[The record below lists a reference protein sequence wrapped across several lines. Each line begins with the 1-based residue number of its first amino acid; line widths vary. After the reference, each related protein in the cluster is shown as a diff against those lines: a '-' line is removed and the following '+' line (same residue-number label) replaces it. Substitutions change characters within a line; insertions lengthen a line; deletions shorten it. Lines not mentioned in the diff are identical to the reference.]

1 MLHAAMF
8 VAPVVAELDRI
19 KETGS
24 SIRKALA
31 ENDHDDE
38 VQADVTEA
46 VNLLVKYYDMFLA
59 STVSKV
65 EQSLSQC
72 PTDEEFDPDE
82 IITSSLEKME
92 VSIVSML
99 QNLDNLPDKDR
110 LPPSAYKQVETFCL
124 GYARKYQ
131 ELREKIGIHDGL
143 ASPIM
148 ARKIK
153 SRQDLFSLL
162 KDDE

>member
-1 MLHAAMF
+1 MLHATMF
-8 VAPVVAELDRI
+8 VVPAVAELDRI

-31 ENDHDDE
+31 ENDHEDE

-72 PTDEEFDPDE
+72 PADEEFDPDE

-92 VSIVSML
+92 VSIVSLL
-99 QNLDNLPDKDR
+99 QNLDKLPDKDQ
-110 LPPSAYKQVETFCL
+110 LPQNAYNQVETFCL

-131 ELREKIGIHDGL
+131 KLREKIGIHDGL